1 MRMSHYVAWVLI
13 ARYVAW
19 LRFSLWTHTSEFRS
33 DRVPAVTVALKWS
46 SKKATGILV
55 AAAIGIGVVAEV
67 LVSATGKAVKVL
79 GLSEF
84 FVGLILIPII
94 GNAAENSSAIIT
106 AMRNRMDLALN
117 IAIGSSILLALMIA
131 PLLVLLGMVFH
142 QPMDLVFTTMEVASI
157 TLAVLVTLS
166 VIWDAETN
174 WLEGA

>member
-1 MRMSHYVAWVLI
+1 MRMSHYVAWVLF

-46 SKKATGILV
+46 SKKATGILL
-55 AAAIGIGVVAEV
+55 AAAIGIAVVREL
-67 LVSATGKAVKVL
+67 LVSATGEGVKVP

-84 FVGLILIPII
+84 VLGLILIPII

-117 IAIGSSILLALMIA
+117 IAIGSSIQAALMIA

-142 QPMDLVFTTMEVASI
+142 QPMGLAFTTMEVASI
-157 TLAVLVTLS
+157 TLAVLVTSS
-166 VIWDAETN
+166 VVRDRETN